1 MVNPSLFFTFIVN
14 KKVMLYWL
22 IEEIDQL
29 EEFLNRYYNE
39 VFVEIIPYSNTI
51 HPTQNNI
58 CAIYIRPLNSHKGFI
73 IPLSHS
79 EALSIDINEVERVLN
94 TFKKIYVRDKKEFMH
109 YFLLNAFSS

>member
-51 HPTQNNI
+51 HPTQNDI

-79 EALSIDINEVERVLN
+79 EALSIDINEVESVLN
-94 TFKKIYVRDKKEFMH
+94 ISIPI
-109 YFLLNAFSS
+109 SSLHNTILKP